1 MLPPESNGAS
11 QNDAVTQY
19 PEPEPGPGQSKTM
32 KVIVWVAV
40 LAVFAAAYVLIERH
54 KGAPAENAGGRRGA
68 MGGPVSLTVAKA
80 RSGDIGVYV
89 DGIGTVTPVYTAN
102 IVNEVAGQVTAV
114 LFKEGQMV
122 SKGTPLLEIDPRP
135 FEATL
140 MQAQGTLQRDQNFLA
155 QAQMDLDRYRGAWAK
170 NAIPKQTLDDQ
181 EKIVL
186 QDEGTV
192 KLDQGIAQF
201 DEVQLSFCHI
211 VSPISGR
218 VGLRLVD
225 PGNVLAANGTTPL
238 AVVTQI
244 APITVVF
251 TVPEDSLGLIEPQ
264 VRAHAKLSVEA
275 LDRTNEVEVGT
286 GTLLTLDNQID
297 TTTGAVKARAI
308 FANADGNLYP
318 NQFVNAR
325 LLVNTLHNMTLVPT
339 STIQHNG
346 ERAFV
351 FAIDGDVAHMR
362 DVKEGVTDGG
372 TTAVT
377 GISPGTTLA
386 FTGFEKLQEG
396 SKVSI
401 ITGGGAGKSGK
412 PGHATTG
419 SMTGTAN
426 GSTAP

>member
-11 QNDAVTQY
+11 HSSPMTQY
-19 PEPEPGPGQSKTM
+19 EEPERGPGQSTTM
-32 KVIVWVAV
+32 KVIIWVAV

-54 KGAPAENAGGRRGA
+54 QGVPEQNAGGRRGG
-68 MGGPVSLTVAKA
+68 MGGAVSLTAAKA

-89 DGIGTVTPVYTAN
+89 DGIGTVTPVYTSN

-114 LFKEGQMV
+114 RYTEGQMV
-122 SKGTPLLEIDPRP
+122 SKGTPLVEIDPRP

-140 MQAQGTLQRDQNFLA
+140 MQAQGTLQRDQNLLA

-192 KLDQGIAQF
+192 KLDQGVVQF
-201 DEVQLSFCHI
+201 DQVQLSFCHI
-211 VSPISGR
+211 TSPIAGR

-225 PGNVLAANGTTPL
+225 PGNVLAANGTSPL

-244 APITVVF
+244 TPITVVF
-251 TVPEDSLGLIEPQ
+251 TVPEDSLSLIQPQ
-264 VRAHAKLSVEA
+264 LKAHAKLSVEA
-275 LDRTNEVEVGT
+275 LDRTNETEVGT

-297 TTTGAVKARAI
+297 TTTGAVKARAV
-308 FANADGNLYP
+308 FANADGSLYP

-325 LLVNTLHNMTLVPT
+325 LLVNTLHHVTLVPT

-346 ERAFV
+346 PRAFV
-351 FAIDGDVAHMR
+351 FVIDGGVAHMR
-362 DVKEGVTDGG
+362 DVQEGVTDGD
-372 TTAVT
+372 TTSVT
-377 GISPGTTLA
+377 GINPGDTLA

-401 ITGGGAGKSGK
+401 ITGSGAGKGSK
-412 PGHATTG
+412 AGHATSG
-419 SMTGTAN
+419 S
-426 GSTAP
+426 SAP